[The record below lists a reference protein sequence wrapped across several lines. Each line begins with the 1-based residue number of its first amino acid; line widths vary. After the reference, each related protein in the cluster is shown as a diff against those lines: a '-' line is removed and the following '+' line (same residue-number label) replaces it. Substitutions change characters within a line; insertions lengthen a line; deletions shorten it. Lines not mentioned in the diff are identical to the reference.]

1 MGNMSFYGCDVSE
14 LASEYGTPL
23 YIISEENIRERCR
36 EMKSEFL
43 DRYENTKA
51 VYASKACQILEVLR
65 IIASEGIGLDV
76 VSGGELYAALK
87 AGYDPSEIE
96 FHGNTKSERELKE
109 ALNAGVGTIVVDNL
123 SELALLDRMSGE
135 AGIVSSV
142 LLRVTPGVDSH
153 THEYI
158 STGQL
163 DSKFGFS
170 VEEIIGGAAQ
180 RAQKSPNI
188 DLRGFHYHV
197 GSQLHDNS
205 SHIMAAEIILDMLLE
220 LGKKTGYEARE
231 INCGGGFGV
240 QYAGDPERPKV
251 SFFMDPVMEKIETF
265 CRKNGMERPAVTI
278 EPGRW
283 VVGEA
288 GITVYEVGAV
298 KTNAA
303 GRTYIGVDG
312 GYPDNPRPA
321 LYGAKYDVR
330 AVEKADLP
338 CDRKVTVAGKC
349 CESGDIVAWDVML
362 PELSRGDH
370 IAVLCTGAYNH
381 SMANNYNR
389 VPKPA
394 VVVVNKGK
402 ARLAA
407 RRETY
412 EDMIRLEL

>member
-1 MGNMSFYGCDVSE
+1 MRHMSFYGCDVSE
-14 LASEYGTPL
+14 LAAEYGTPL
-23 YIISEENIRERCR
+23 YVISEENIRERCR
-36 EMKSEFL
+36 EVKRDFL

-51 VYASKACQILEVLR
+51 VYASKACQLLEVLR

-87 AGYDPSEIE
+87 AGYDPARIE

-123 SELALLDRMSGE
+123 SELALLDRLSGE
-135 AGIVSSV
+135 AGVISSV

-153 THEYI
+153 THAYI

-170 VEEIIGGAAQ
+170 VEEILDGAAQ
-180 RAQKSPNI
+180 QAQRSPNI

-205 SHIMAAEIILDMLLE
+205 SHVMAAEIVLDMLLE

-231 INCGGGFGV
+231 INCGGGFGI
-240 QYAGDPERPKV
+240 QYAGDPRRPGV
-251 SFFMDPVMEKIETF
+251 SYFMDPVMEKIENF
-265 CRKNGMERPAVTI
+265 CRKNGMRRPAVTI

-288 GITVYEVGAV
+288 GITVYEVGSV
-298 KTNAA
+298 QKNAA

-321 LYGAKYDVR
+321 LYGAKYDVC

-389 VPKPA
+389 VPRPA
-394 VVVVNKGK
+394 VVVVNEGK

-412 EDMIRLEL
+412 EDLIRLEL

>member
-1 MGNMSFYGCDVSE
+1 MSFYGCDVSE

-87 AGYDPSEIE
+87 AGYDPSKIE

-163 DSKFGFS
+163 DSNSAFLWKRLSAVRHSGHRNPRTSICGDFTITSGPSCTIILLILWLRRLFS
-170 VEEIIGGAAQ
+170 ICCLSSEKRPDTRRGRSTAAADSACSTPEI
-180 RAQKSPNI
+180 
-188 DLRGFHYHV
+188 LRGRRFPF
-197 GSQLHDNS
+197 SW
-205 SHIMAAEIILDMLLE
+205 IL
-220 LGKKTGYEARE
+220 
-231 INCGGGFGV
+231 
-240 QYAGDPERPKV
+240 
-251 SFFMDPVMEKIETF
+251 
-265 CRKNGMERPAVTI
+265 
-278 EPGRW
+278 
-283 VVGEA
+283 
-288 GITVYEVGAV
+288 
-298 KTNAA
+298 
-303 GRTYIGVDG
+303 
-312 GYPDNPRPA
+312 
-321 LYGAKYDVR
+321 
-330 AVEKADLP
+330 
-338 CDRKVTVAGKC
+338 
-349 CESGDIVAWDVML
+349 
-362 PELSRGDH
+362 
-370 IAVLCTGAYNH
+370 
-381 SMANNYNR
+381 
-389 VPKPA
+389 
-394 VVVVNKGK
+394 
-402 ARLAA
+402 
-407 RRETY
+407 
-412 EDMIRLEL
+412 